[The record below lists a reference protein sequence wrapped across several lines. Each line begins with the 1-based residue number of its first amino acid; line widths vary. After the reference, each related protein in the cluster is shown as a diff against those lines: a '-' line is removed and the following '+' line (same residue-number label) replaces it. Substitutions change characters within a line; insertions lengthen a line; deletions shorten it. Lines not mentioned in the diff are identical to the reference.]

1 MRGLALKALRGCA
14 RRRTNWRGWRGV
26 RLGIGG
32 GLAGEY
38 EGITTGDNRERGSNV
53 VLVAQSAGFVL
64 LVTIRIDSVRRRGR
78 VDEGSATSLIK

>member
-64 LVTIRIDSVRRRGR
+64 LVTIRIDSVRRRG
-78 VDEGSATSLIK
+78 G